1 MELTQ
6 RFMESDLPPVS
17 FIGVPEHTYAD
28 PESQPAQFIPRDS
41 CALEEHEIKTASG
54 IPLRVYVQPSN
65 AKNAIVTYHDIGTN
79 HISFTG
85 FFSYP
90 EMRVITRHF
99 TVYHVCAPG
108 HHEGADTVAASS
120 TTPTQ
125 PRSIWHR
132 FSGGWS
138 EGQTE
143 SLLRDSTGVHNGDL
157 STSVSPPPAGERSMS
172 LGNIFTVFGRQSIY
186 QDLVEPEDG
195 GRPAQYPNLD
205 QLAEMLTS
213 VVEHFKIP
221 CFVGFGMGA
230 GSNVLARFAL
240 RHPDNVLALFLI
252 NPNGTTHGYYEWFRN
267 RWSDLPQLQ
276 RGIITDNLLDQ
287 LEAHW
292 FGFGLA
298 HNDDLLGFYGQLLRS
313 LNLANVAGYIDAYIN
328 RTDLGLVRCLDLPS
342 IVEQREKQAGNNA
355 GPPTAIKVSC
365 CLVTGARAQE
375 LARALSDL
383 NGRMDPRKTQFLI
396 VPDCTGFLMEENPDK
411 LALNFLHFLRTEGL
425 VINLTPE
432 KLLKEAVALQTAA
445 AALRGPTSEFAI
457 EKN

>member
-1 MELTQ
+1 MCDRQLVCRLHSISRWSIMELTQ

-108 HHEGADTVAASS
+108 
-120 TTPTQ
+120 
-125 PRSIWHR
+125 
-132 FSGGWS
+132 
-138 EGQTE
+138 
-143 SLLRDSTGVHNGDL
+143 VHNGDL

-213 VVEHFKIP
+213 VVDHFKIP

-342 IVEQREKQAGNNA
+342 IVEQREKQAGSNA

>member
-6 RFMESDLPPVS
+6 RFIDSDIPPVS

-41 CALEEHEIKTASG
+41 CALVEHEIKTASG

-79 HISFTG
+79 HLSFTG

-108 HHEGADTVAASS
+108 HHEGADAVAA
-120 TTPTQ
+120 
-125 PRSIWHR
+125 
-132 FSGGWS
+132 
-138 EGQTE
+138 
-143 SLLRDSTGVHNGDL
+143 
-157 STSVSPPPAGERSMS
+157 
-172 LGNIFTVFGRQSIY
+172 
-186 QDLVEPEDG
+186 
-195 GRPAQYPNLD
+195 RPAQYPNLD

-240 RHPDNVLALFLI
+240 HHPDSVLALFLI

-298 HNDDLLGFYGQLLRS
+298 NNDDLLGFYGQLLRT
-313 LNLANVAGYIDAYIN
+313 LNLTNVAGYIDAYIN

-342 IVEQREKQAGNNA
+342 IVEQREKQAGTNA

-432 KLLKEAVALQTAA
+432 KLLKDAVALQTAS
-445 AALRGPTSEFAI
+445 AALQGPTSEYAI